1 MNDIFARNLRGE
13 MVSPNDRGY
22 DELIAE
28 IFATMKVATEMNTG
42 CHTQEEVHEYMGRI
56 LGKPLDVST
65 TVFPPF
71 YIDYVCFTS
80 IVQTGCLGRG
90 GGVDHC
96 RTDDFGT
103 GGAWLAVA
111 EGSVDCAYTGYD
123 EAVTSGRESA
133 YT

>member
-1 MNDIFARNLRGE
+1 MNDIFARNLGGE

-28 IFATMKVATEMNTG
+28 IFATMEVATEMNIG

-65 TVFPPF
+65 TVLPPF

-80 IVQTGCLGRG
+80 IVQTRVSRQRRWRRPLQN
-90 GGVDHC
+90 
-96 RTDDFGT
+96 
-103 GGAWLAVA
+103 
-111 EGSVDCAYTGYD
+111 
-123 EAVTSGRESA
+123 
-133 YT
+133 

>member
-56 LGKPLDVST
+56 FGKPLDVST
-65 TVFPPF
+65 TVLPPF
-71 YIDYVCFTS
+71 YIDYVCFIS
-80 IVQTGCLGRG
+80 IVQTRMSRQRRW
-90 GGVDHC
+90 C
-96 RTDDFGT
+96 RP
-103 GGAWLAVA
+103 LQN
-111 EGSVDCAYTGYD
+111 
-123 EAVTSGRESA
+123 
-133 YT
+133 